1 MDIRHWFFFIGN
13 GGSYPNTRTQIK
25 TRCAAMVFP
34 VRAVPE
40 HNPHDPYMSEILKGE
55 WMQLRDYQQS
65 LYEKTRE
72 AFRYGKR
79 VLVVAPCGAGKS
91 YIFSAMTQNTKG
103 QVLVLVHRREL
114 KEQHECLFR
123 SLGIINARINTYQ
136 TERNRLGQYPRPRLL
151 IVDEA
156 HLSRSKGWSEIV
168 EYYDT
173 FTVGLTATPI
183 RLDGKPLGDIYQSMV
198 QSITTK
204 ELIQQNRLAP
214 YVYYAPITVDTDNL
228 KVQAGDFLLK
238 DLERLMSDRAIYSD
252 ALKSWEKIAG
262 GEKTIVYCVTV
273 DHAKQ
278 TAQLFTDAGYPAVE
292 IDGNTPPKK
301 RDQIMQDFRD
311 GKIMVLC
318 NVGIISEGVS
328 IDDVSC
334 CLLLRPT
341 ESHALFWQQA
351 MRCMRYQP
359 GKVAKII
366 DCVGNYSRNP
376 LPDADVEWS
385 LTKSAR
391 KPSRMTPV
399 GDFKIRTCKE
409 CFMVFPTAPACPFC
423 GAAYSLHPKEI
434 KAHEEIELER
444 ITEEKK
450 RELERLRKK
459 QRMEVGMCTTFED
472 LLRIQEERGYKNG
485 WAIFTAKAKG
495 IKIERRPR

>member
-1 MDIRHWFFFIGN
+1 MISI
-13 GGSYPNTRTQIK
+13 
-25 TRCAAMVFP
+25 
-34 VRAVPE
+34 
-40 HNPHDPYMSEILKGE
+40 
-55 WMQLRDYQQS
+55 QLRDYQHT
-65 LYEKTRE
+65 LYQRTRE
-72 AFRYGKR
+72 AFRNGKR

-103 QVLVLVHRREL
+103 DVLVLVHRREL
-114 KEQHECLFR
+114 KEQHERLFR
-123 SLGIINARINTYQ
+123 DLGITNARVETYQ
-136 TERNRLGQYPRPRLL
+136 TERNRLGQYPKPKLL

-173 FTVGLTATPI
+173 YTVGLTATPI

-198 QSITTK
+198 QGITTK
-204 ELIQQNRLAP
+204 ELIRQNRLAP
-214 YVYYAPITVDTDNL
+214 YEYYAPVTVDTDNL

-238 DLERLMSDRAIYSD
+238 DLEKLMSDRAIYSD
-252 ALKSWEKIAG
+252 ALKSWERIAG
-262 GEKTIVYCVTV
+262 GEKTIVYCVTIE
-273 DHAKQ
+273 HAKQ

-292 IDGNTPPKK
+292 IDGETPPKK

-311 GKIMVLC
+311 GRIMVLC

-341 ESHALFWQQA
+341 ESHALYWQQA

-385 LTKSAR
+385 LTKSAAKPR
-391 KPSRMTPV
+391 KLDQEGNFR
-399 GDFKIRTCKE
+399 IRTCKE

-423 GAAYSLHPKEI
+423 GASYELHQMEI
-434 KAHEEIELER
+434 KAHEEIQLER
-444 ITEEKK
+444 ITEKKK
-450 RELERLRKK
+450 RELERLRKH
-459 QRMEVGMCTTFED
+459 QRMEVGICTNFDE
-472 LLRIQEERGYKNG
+472 LLQIQKDRGYKNG
-485 WAIFTAKAKG
+485 WAFRMARMKG
-495 IKIERRPR
+495 IKVERSRN